1 LINFPKLHDIFE
13 KLGKNMR
20 KIDIEEAKKQP
31 EALFSLAADEEEIM
45 ITANEQPLFKLVR
58 FHQPLK
64 RRQRGSAKDLISISP
79 DFEQPL
85 EEFKEY
91 MS

>member
-85 EEFKEY
+85 EEFKVDKL
-91 MS
+91 